1 MAEENLTSVLT
12 VIRDFAS
19 TPARG
24 EVMSITGSRGVKLV
38 AATDAP
44 LAVPADTRIVIIT
57 YSAHATVFV
66 TFDAAAV
73 LPPGPP
79 FTLALPSQRIN
90 PRVLA
95 VKPESTLHFIS
106 DGTPFVNVEFFK
118 S

>member
-1 MAEENLTSVLT
+1 MAEENLSTVLA

-24 EVMSITGSRGVKLV
+24 ELMAFESRGAKLV
-38 AATDAP
+38 ASTDAA
-44 LAVPADTRIVIIT
+44 LAVPSDTRIAIIT
-57 YSAHATVFV
+57 YSPNATVFV
-66 TFDAAAV
+66 TFDTAAT

-95 VKPESTLHFIS
+95 VKPLSTLHFIS
-106 DGTPFVNVEFFK
+106 DTTPFVNVEFFK